1 MKMNLIFRK
10 IFPFALALVL
20 LCTTAHAQIVT
31 QSQSSQQ
38 DLNYVFAADNAN
50 YDSLLNNYYLRKYT
64 ASVNKHYNRPVS
76 NAYGDFASIPDS
88 VLERR
93 LKALPT
99 VVPMTYNQTVRS
111 YIRMYVGV
119 MTRRLDVMLTLS
131 EYYFP
136 MFEETL
142 SRYGVP
148 DELKYLT
155 IIESALNPQATSKA
169 GAAGLWQ
176 FMYATGKHYG
186 LDVNSLVDDRR
197 DPMLSTN
204 AAARF
209 LRNLYNL
216 YNDWTLAIAAYNCGP
231 GGVNKAIARSGG
243 KRDFWEIYEFLPK
256 ETRGYVPAYIAATYI
271 MNYYQDHGLR
281 PSKIE
286 IPVHTDTIH
295 LRGDALYCHLAKY
308 TGMDVAEI
316 RTLNP
321 QYRADIVPVSSGR
334 SAVYLPVNKI
344 PLVIRHEDA
353 IVKET
358 RDSLN
363 KKPVTA
369 VAQQTGATERITY
382 KVKKGDSLG
391 KIAAKYGV
399 SQADL
404 KKWNKRSSN
413 TVKVGETLVIYRK
426 NPNYKPT
433 PAVAANSGSDT
444 TAAAS
449 SSTEV
454 KTPVVTKTP
463 AQQSQ
468 VKYTVK
474 SGDTLSSIARKY
486 GTSVEQIKK
495 LNGLKSDKI
504 AVGQTLRVK

>member
-1 MKMNLIFRK
+1 MKHVFLRILPLFLLLLMCAFR
-10 IFPFALALVL
+10 
-20 LCTTAHAQIVT
+20 TGAQIT
-31 QSQSSQQ
+31 PSNSSVQQ
-38 DLNYVFAADNAN
+38 DMNFVISADNAN

-64 ASVNKHYNRPVS
+64 ASVNKHYGKTVS
-76 NAYGDFASIPDS
+76 NVYGDFASIPDS
-88 VLERR
+88 VLAAR
-93 LKALPT
+93 LRALPT
-99 VVPMTYNQTVRS
+99 VVPMTYNSTVRS

-119 MTRRLDVMLTLS
+119 MSRRLDVMLTLS

-155 IIESALNPQATSKA
+155 IIESALNPQATSPV

-186 LDVNSLVDDRR
+186 LEVNSLVDDRR

-204 AAARF
+204 AAARY
-209 LRNLYNL
+209 LRSLYNL
-216 YNDWTLAIAAYNCGP
+216 YHDWTLAIAAYNCGP
-231 GGVNKAIARSGG
+231 GGVNKAITRSGG
-243 KRDFWEIYEFLPK
+243 KRDFWEIYDFLPK

-295 LRGDALYCHLAKY
+295 MKDDALFCYIAKY
-308 TGMDVAEI
+308 SGMEVAEL

-321 QYRADIVPVSSGR
+321 QFRNDIVPVSSGR
-334 SAVYLPVNKI
+334 PAVYLPVNKI
-344 PLVIRHEDA
+344 PLVIRYENA
-353 IVKET
+353 IVKDT
-358 RDSLN
+358 RDSLT
-363 KKPVTA
+363 KKPA
-369 VAQQTGATERITY
+369 VVEKSSDSPTERVTY

-391 KIAAKYGV
+391 KIANKYGV
-399 SQADL
+399 TQAEL

-426 NPNYKPT
+426 NPNYRKPET
-433 PAVAANSGSDT
+433 SSSSNASASASSDS
-444 TAAAS
+444 TAAATS
-449 SSTEV
+449 AVTPKPAASAP
-454 KTPVVTKTP
+454 KTTP
-463 AQQSQ
+463 

-474 SGDTLSSIARKY
+474 QGDNLSKIAAKY
-486 GTSVEQIKK
+486 NTSVDKIKS
-495 LNGLKSDKI
+495 LNGMKDDKI
-504 AVGQTLRVK
+504 CVGQTIRVK